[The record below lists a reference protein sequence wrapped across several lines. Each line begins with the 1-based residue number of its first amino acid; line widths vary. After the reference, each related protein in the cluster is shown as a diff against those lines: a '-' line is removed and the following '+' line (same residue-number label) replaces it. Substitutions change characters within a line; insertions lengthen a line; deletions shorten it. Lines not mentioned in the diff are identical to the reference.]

1 MLSHIEKHCRRNV
14 DTSQAVRF
22 GQKLDVIC
30 DFVSAVQRSIWT
42 WLVRDLEQTVDL
54 LLVDANAASQFGKP

>member
-1 MLSHIEKHCRRNV
+1 M